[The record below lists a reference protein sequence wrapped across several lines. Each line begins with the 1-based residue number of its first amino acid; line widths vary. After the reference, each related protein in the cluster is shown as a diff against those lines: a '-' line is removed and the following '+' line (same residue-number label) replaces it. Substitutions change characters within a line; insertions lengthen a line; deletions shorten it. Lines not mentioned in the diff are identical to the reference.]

1 MAQEHRAFAHAPK
14 EGKAFWFLGSLV
26 ILMLNS
32 EQTENAF
39 ALQEL
44 TQPAGTEPP
53 PHIHH
58 KQDELFHILE
68 GAATFTCG
76 DQTWS
81 ASTGDY
87 VFLPRGIV
95 HTFKVAGTT
104 PVKMEVITS
113 PGGPSGFEHFVEE
126 MGELAKTL
134 TPPPPGP
141 PDLQKLVTLAAK
153 YDIELMIPTQE

>member
-1 MAQEHRAFAHAPK
+1 M
-14 EGKAFWFLGSLV
+14 
-26 ILMLNS
+26 
-32 EQTENAF
+32 TEIMKGAYYGTR
-39 ALQEL
+39 
-44 TQPAGTEPP
+44 TQGICPCT
-53 PHIHH
+53 
-58 KQDELFHILE
+58 ILE
-68 GAATFTCG
+68 GAATITCG

-126 MGELAKTL
+126 MGELAKAL